1 MTESGTAKI
10 QLDDALLTMLAHVG
24 FEKSRDKLP
33 AMLQR
38 FPINTI
44 KLSLHPHGIE
54 VRGLGPLKPV
64 FLPTVDETGQIAMKV
79 QVNAFDVGFLGDTL
93 KKLLNDQID
102 QVREMV
108 VAQGLN
114 FHLSEVRTHT
124 NELLIAAKISQ

>member
-1 MTESGTAKI
+1 MTI
-10 QLDDALLTMLAHVG
+10 QMDDALLTLLAHVG

-38 FPINTI
+38 FPITSI
-44 KLSLHPHGIE
+44 KLALHDRGIE

-64 FLPTVDETGQIAMKV
+64 FQPTVDETGQIAMKV

-93 KKLLNDQID
+93 KKLLNDQIA

-108 VAQGLN
+108 VAQGLQLR
-114 FHLSEVRTHT
+114 LSEVRTRP
-124 NELLIAAKISQ
+124 NEMVIVAQISQ